1 MERTFY
7 SDTPR
12 QVLDT
17 LDTDPDQGL
26 SQGEGA
32 RRLAGYGEN
41 KLEKA
46 KPPGLFRQVLAQL
59 RDPMILVLLAAA
71 ALSFFA
77 GGGQDWLDTAI
88 ILLIVVFNTVIS
100 VSQEDN
106 ARKALEALE
115 KLAAPRARVLR
126 EGVER
131 RLESTHL
138 VPGDILLLEAGDY
151 VPADG
156 RILWAAGLQTD
167 ESAMTGESLPV
178 HKRAGDGLPPD
189 TPLAERKNMVIGG
202 TVVTGGRAKV
212 VVTATGMQTEMGK
225 IAGLLLRQGQG
236 ETPLQRKMKE
246 VSRVLSL
253 VCVGVCAV
261 MFGVGMLQH
270 RDILDMFLT
279 AVALAV
285 AAIPEAL
292 SSIVTIVLAMGTQKM
307 AKQNAIMKDLKAV
320 EAIPEGLPAIV
331 TIVLAVGVGRMARRN
346 AIIKRLPAVETLG
359 CASVICSDKTGT
371 LTKNQMTVLEVWTP
385 APAHRDRALTLG
397 TLCGDAQEGPGG
409 YIGDPTETAIAQAA
423 AQAGLEK
430 ATLERDMPRRGEA
443 PFDSVRKRMATCH
456 ALPNGEALVAVKGA
470 PEAVLARCTH
480 LLGAQGPRPLTDGD
494 RRRIAQVGGDL
505 AGQAL
510 RVLAVAQ
517 RLQPALPKSMAAE
530 SLEAELTFVG
540 LIGMMD
546 PPRPEV
552 RQAVDRCAGAGI
564 RPVMITGDH
573 KDTAVAIAKQLNIYR
588 PGDKAI
594 DGAGLDFLPQ
604 ETLEE
609 EIEAFSV
616 YARVTPE
623 HKMRIVQAWQR
634 RGHVVAMTGDG
645 VNDAPALK
653 AADIGCAM
661 GKTGTDVAKGAADMI
676 LTDDNFATVVAA
688 VEQGRGIYANIRKA
702 IHYLLSCN
710 IGEILT
716 IFLATLLPVSQ
727 APLSPV
733 QLLWLNLVTDSLP
746 ALALGMEPVEKTA
759 MTQPP
764 RGKEEPLFSR
774 AFSRRLAWQGALVG
788 GITLLAYG
796 LGFHLTGTFA
806 VANTMAFATL
816 TFSQLF
822 HAFDVRSETTPLFRL
837 GVLSNKAMN
846 KAFLAGA
853 ALQAAVLLAPPL
865 QGAFSVVPLALEQ
878 WGMVLALALTPLVV
892 CEAAKL
898 LRPKGRK
905 KSQAEAARGV
915 RETVGTR

>member
-26 SQGEGA
+26 TQGEGA

-77 GGGQDWLDTAI
+77 GGGQDWLDAAI

-189 TPLAERKNMVIGG
+189 TPLAERRNMVIGG

-285 AAIPEAL
+285 A
-292 SSIVTIVLAMGTQKM
+292 
-307 AKQNAIMKDLKAV
+307 
-320 EAIPEGLPAIV
+320 AIPEGLPAIV

-430 ATLERDMPRRGEA
+430 AALERDMPRRGEA

-530 SLEAELTFVG
+530 GLEAELTFVG

-806 VANTMAFATL
+806 VANTMAFAAL

-822 HAFDVRSETTPLFRL
+822 HAFDVRSEDTPLFRL
-837 GVLSNKAMN
+837 GWFSNPAMN
-846 KAFLAGA
+846 RAFLAGA
-853 ALQAAVLLAPPL
+853 ALQGAVLLAPPL
-865 QGAFSVVPLALEQ
+865 QGVFAVVPMDLAQ
-878 WGMVLALALTPLVV
+878 WGIVLGLALTPLVV
-892 CEAAKL
+892 CEIEKA
-898 LRPKGRK
+898 LRRARAGRR
-905 KSQAEAARGV
+905 AAREEKSPV
-915 RETVGTR
+915 YR

>member
-279 AVALAV
+279 AVALA
-285 AAIPEAL
+285 
-292 SSIVTIVLAMGTQKM
+292 
-307 AKQNAIMKDLKAV
+307 
-320 EAIPEGLPAIV
+320 AIPEGLPAIV

-385 APAHRDRALTLG
+385 APALRDRALTLG

-430 ATLERDMPRRGEA
+430 AALERDMPRRGEA

-530 SLEAELTFVG
+530 GLEAELTFVG

-764 RGKEEPLFSR
+764 RGKEEPLFSK

-892 CEAAKL
+892 CEIEKA
-898 LRPKGRK
+898 LRRARAGRR
-905 KSQAEAARGV
+905 AAREEKSPV
-915 RETVGTR
+915 YR

>member
-285 AAIPEAL
+285 AAIPE
-292 SSIVTIVLAMGTQKM
+292 
-307 AKQNAIMKDLKAV
+307 
-320 EAIPEGLPAIV
+320 GLPAIV

-430 ATLERDMPRRGEA
+430 AALERDMPRRGEA

-822 HAFDVRSETTPLFRL
+822 HAFDVRSEDTPLFRL

-905 KSQAEAARGV
+905 KSPAGAARGA

>member
-26 SQGEGA
+26 TQGEGA

-285 AAIPEAL
+285 AAIPE
-292 SSIVTIVLAMGTQKM
+292 
-307 AKQNAIMKDLKAV
+307 
-320 EAIPEGLPAIV
+320 GLPAIV

-385 APAHRDRALTLG
+385 APALRDRALTLG

-430 ATLERDMPRRGEA
+430 AALERDMPRRGEA

-530 SLEAELTFVG
+530 GLEAELTFVG

-822 HAFDVRSETTPLFRL
+822 HAFDVRSEDTPLFRL

-892 CEAAKL
+892 CEIEKA
-898 LRPKGRK
+898 LRRARAGRR
-905 KSQAEAARGV
+905 AAREEKSPV
-915 RETVGTR
+915 YR

>member
-1 MERTFY
+1 MHKEYAQTA
-7 SDTPR
+7 D
-12 QVLDT
+12 QVLSD
-17 LDTDPDQGL
+17 LQSGPEGL
-26 SQGEGA
+26 SAAQAEG
-32 RRLAGYGEN
+32 RLAEYGPNRLREAP
-41 KLEKA
+41 KA
-46 KPPGLFRQVLAQL
+46 TLLQRFLQQL
-59 RDPMILVLLAAA
+59 RDPMLLILMAAA
-71 ALSFFA
+71 AVSAVTNYLSHEPFTEV
-77 GGGQDWLDTAI
+77 LI
-88 ILLIVVFNTVIS
+88 ILAVVLLNAVLG
-100 VSQEDN
+100 VVQES
-106 ARKALEALE
+106 KAEAAIEALQTMT
-115 KLAAPRARVLR
+115 AATSKVLR
-126 EGVER
+126 DGSVTE
-131 RLESTHL
+131 LESSCL
-138 VPGDILLLEAGDY
+138 VPGDIVLLEAGDA

-156 RILWAAGLQTD
+156 RLLACASLQIEEAAL
-167 ESAMTGESLPV
+167 TGESVPSAKSPEALTGEV
-178 HKRAGDGLPPD
+178 TLGD
-189 TPLAERKNMVIGG
+189 RRNMAYMGS
-202 TVVTGGRAKV
+202 TVAYGRGRM
-212 VVTATGMQTEMGK
+212 VVTATGMDTEMGK
-225 IAGLLLRQGQG
+225 IAGVLARTEQE
-236 ETPLQRKMKE
+236 ETPLQKKLTQLGKTLSWLVLGICVFIFVFDLLVAGDFSLSGILKTFMVA
-246 VSRVLSL
+246 VS
-253 VCVGVCAV
+253 
-261 MFGVGMLQH
+261 
-270 RDILDMFLT
+270 
-279 AVALAV
+279 LAV
-285 AAIPEAL
+285 AAIPEGLATVVTVVL
-292 SSIVTIVLAMGTQKM
+292 SIGVT
-307 AKQNAIMKDLKAV
+307 
-320 EAIPEGLPAIV
+320 
-331 TIVLAVGVGRMARRN
+331 RMSRRN
-346 AIIKRLPAVETLG
+346 AVIRRLTAVETLG
-359 CASVICSDKTGT
+359 CTQVICSDKTGT
-371 LTKNQMTVLEVWTP
+371 LTQNKMTVVDHT
-385 APAHRDRALTLG
+385 
-397 TLCGDAQEGPGG
+397 GDAGQLAAAMALCSDAVQNPDGTVRGE
-409 YIGDPTETAIAQAA
+409 PTEAALVSFA
-423 AQAGLEK
+423 AQCGLPK
-430 ATLERDMPRRGEA
+430 PRLEQDSPRIAEA
-443 PFDSVRKRMATCH
+443 PFDSGRKMMSTLH
-456 ALPNGEALVAVKGA
+456 STPDGVVQYTKGA
-470 PEAVLARCTH
+470 PDQVMARCTH
-480 LLGAQGPRPLTDGD
+480 YWEGGQALPMTEE
-494 RRRIAQVGGDL
+494 RRQAIL
-505 AGQAL
+505 ADNHRMAAQAL
-510 RVLAVAQ
+510 RVLAAASRPWPHGAPEDQ
-517 RLQPALPKSMAAE
+517 SPAH
-530 SLEAELTFVG
+530 LEQALCFIGLT
-540 LIGMMD
+540 GMID
-546 PPRPEV
+546 PVRPQVKPAIEEC
-552 RQAVDRCAGAGI
+552 RQAGI

-878 WGMVLALALTPLVV
+878 WGMVLGLALTPLVV

-905 KSQAEAARGV
+905 KSQAEAGQGA

>member
-46 KPPGLFRQVLAQL
+46 KPPGLLRQVLAQL

-285 AAIPEAL
+285 AAIPE
-292 SSIVTIVLAMGTQKM
+292 
-307 AKQNAIMKDLKAV
+307 
-320 EAIPEGLPAIV
+320 GLPAIV

-385 APAHRDRALTLG
+385 APALRDRALTLG

-430 ATLERDMPRRGEA
+430 AALERDMPRRGEA

-892 CEAAKL
+892 CEIEKA
-898 LRPKGRK
+898 LRRARAGRR
-905 KSQAEAARGV
+905 AAREEKSPV
-915 RETVGTR
+915 YR

>member
-26 SQGEGA
+26 TQGEGA

-285 AAIPEAL
+285 AAIPE
-292 SSIVTIVLAMGTQKM
+292 
-307 AKQNAIMKDLKAV
+307 
-320 EAIPEGLPAIV
+320 GLPAIV

-430 ATLERDMPRRGEA
+430 AALERDMPRRGEA

-530 SLEAELTFVG
+530 SLEAEFTFVG

-573 KDTAVAIAKQLNIYR
+573 KDTAVAIAKQLNLYR

-764 RGKEEPLFSR
+764 RGKEEPLFSK

-796 LGFHLTGTFA
+796 LGLHLTGTFA

-822 HAFDVRSETTPLFRL
+822 HAFDVRSETTPLLRL

-905 KSQAEAARGV
+905 KSPAGAARGV

>member
-26 SQGEGA
+26 TQGEGA

-236 ETPLQRKMKE
+236 ETPLQLKMKE

-285 AAIPEAL
+285 A
-292 SSIVTIVLAMGTQKM
+292 
-307 AKQNAIMKDLKAV
+307 
-320 EAIPEGLPAIV
+320 AIPEGLPAIV

-905 KSQAEAARGV
+905 KSPAGAAQGA

>member
-26 SQGEGA
+26 TQGEGA

-156 RILWAAGLQTD
+156 RILWAAGFQTD

-285 AAIPEAL
+285 AAIPE
-292 SSIVTIVLAMGTQKM
+292 
-307 AKQNAIMKDLKAV
+307 
-320 EAIPEGLPAIV
+320 GLPAIV

-385 APAHRDRALTLG
+385 TPALRDRALTLG

-430 ATLERDMPRRGEA
+430 AALERDMPRRGEA

-616 YARVTPE
+616 YARVSPE

-865 QGAFSVVPLALEQ
+865 QGVFAVVPMDLAQ
-878 WGMVLALALTPLVV
+878 WGIVLGLALTPLVV
-892 CEAAKL
+892 CELAKG
-898 LRPKGRK
+898 LRRARAGRR
-905 KSQAEAARGV
+905 AAREEKSPV
-915 RETVGTR
+915 YR

>member
-46 KPPGLFRQVLAQL
+46 KPPGLLRQVLAQL

-285 AAIPEAL
+285 AAIPE
-292 SSIVTIVLAMGTQKM
+292 
-307 AKQNAIMKDLKAV
+307 
-320 EAIPEGLPAIV
+320 GLPAIV

-430 ATLERDMPRRGEA
+430 AALERDMPRRGEA

-530 SLEAELTFVG
+530 GLEAELTFVG

-573 KDTAVAIAKQLNIYR
+573 KDTAVAIAKQLNLYR

-764 RGKEEPLFSR
+764 RGKEEPLFSK

-905 KSQAEAARGV
+905 GSPAGAAQGA

>member
-285 AAIPEAL
+285 AAIPE
-292 SSIVTIVLAMGTQKM
+292 
-307 AKQNAIMKDLKAV
+307 
-320 EAIPEGLPAIV
+320 GLPAIV

-430 ATLERDMPRRGEA
+430 AALERDMPRRGEA

-530 SLEAELTFVG
+530 GLEAELTFVG

-865 QGAFSVVPLALEQ
+865 QGVFAVVPMDLAQ
-878 WGMVLALALTPLVV
+878 WGIVLGLALTPLVV
-892 CEAAKL
+892 CEIEKA
-898 LRPKGRK
+898 LRRARAGRR
-905 KSQAEAARGV
+905 AAREEKSPV
-915 RETVGTR
+915 YR

>member
-26 SQGEGA
+26 TQGEGA

-59 RDPMILVLLAAA
+59 RDPMILVLLGAA
-71 ALSFFA
+71 ALSLLA

-285 AAIPEAL
+285 AAIPE
-292 SSIVTIVLAMGTQKM
+292 
-307 AKQNAIMKDLKAV
+307 
-320 EAIPEGLPAIV
+320 GLPAIV

-430 ATLERDMPRRGEA
+430 AALERDMPRRGEA

-530 SLEAELTFVG
+530 GLEAELTFVG

-905 KSQAEAARGV
+905 KSPAGAAQGA

>member
-46 KPPGLFRQVLAQL
+46 KPPGLLRQVLAQL

-285 AAIPEAL
+285 AAIPE
-292 SSIVTIVLAMGTQKM
+292 
-307 AKQNAIMKDLKAV
+307 
-320 EAIPEGLPAIV
+320 GLPAIV

-430 ATLERDMPRRGEA
+430 AALERDMPRRGEA

-837 GVLSNKAMN
+837 GFLSNKAMN

-905 KSQAEAARGV
+905 KSQAEAAQGA

>member
-285 AAIPEAL
+285 AAIPE
-292 SSIVTIVLAMGTQKM
+292 
-307 AKQNAIMKDLKAV
+307 
-320 EAIPEGLPAIV
+320 GLPAIV

-430 ATLERDMPRRGEA
+430 AALERDMPRRGEA

-530 SLEAELTFVG
+530 GLEAELTFVG

-552 RQAVDRCAGAGI
+552 RQAVARCAGAGI

-573 KDTAVAIAKQLNIYR
+573 KDTAVAIARELDIYR
-588 PGDKAI
+588 PGDRAI
-594 DGAGLDFLPQ
+594 DGPGLDFLPQ
-604 ETLEE
+604 ESLEE

-623 HKMRIVQAWQR
+623 HKMRIVQAWQKK
-634 RGHVVAMTGDG
+634 GHVVAMTGDG

-688 VEQGRGIYANIRKA
+688 VEEGRGIYANIRKA

-716 IFLATLLPVSQ
+716 IFLATLLPFAQ

-746 ALALGMEPVEKTA
+746 ALALGMEPVEGTA
-759 MTQPP
+759 MARPP
-764 RGKEEPLFSR
+764 RGKGEALFSK

-905 KSQAEAARGV
+905 KSQAGAAQGA

>member
-285 AAIPEAL
+285 AAIPE
-292 SSIVTIVLAMGTQKM
+292 
-307 AKQNAIMKDLKAV
+307 
-320 EAIPEGLPAIV
+320 GLPAIV

-530 SLEAELTFVG
+530 GLEAELTFVG

-865 QGAFSVVPLALEQ
+865 QGVFAVVPLALEQ

-905 KSQAEAARGV
+905 KSPAGAAQGA

>member
-46 KPPGLFRQVLAQL
+46 KPPGLLRQVLAQL

-285 AAIPEAL
+285 AAIPE
-292 SSIVTIVLAMGTQKM
+292 
-307 AKQNAIMKDLKAV
+307 
-320 EAIPEGLPAIV
+320 GLPAIV

-430 ATLERDMPRRGEA
+430 AALERDMPRRGEA

-530 SLEAELTFVG
+530 GLEAELTFVG

-905 KSQAEAARGV
+905 KSQAGAAQGA

>member
-46 KPPGLFRQVLAQL
+46 KPPGLLRQVLAQL

-285 AAIPEAL
+285 AAIPE
-292 SSIVTIVLAMGTQKM
+292 
-307 AKQNAIMKDLKAV
+307 
-320 EAIPEGLPAIV
+320 GLPAIV

-430 ATLERDMPRRGEA
+430 AALERDMPRRGEA

-456 ALPNGEALVAVKGA
+456 ALPNGKALVAVKGA

-530 SLEAELTFVG
+530 GLEAELTFVG

-905 KSQAEAARGV
+905 KSPAGAAQGA

>member
-26 SQGEGA
+26 TQGEGA

-156 RILWAAGLQTD
+156 RILWAAGFQTD

-285 AAIPEAL
+285 AAIPE
-292 SSIVTIVLAMGTQKM
+292 
-307 AKQNAIMKDLKAV
+307 
-320 EAIPEGLPAIV
+320 GLPAIV

-385 APAHRDRALTLG
+385 TPALRDRALTLG

-430 ATLERDMPRRGEA
+430 AALERDMPRRGEA

-573 KDTAVAIAKQLNIYR
+573 KDTAVAIAKQLNLYR

-865 QGAFSVVPLALEQ
+865 QGVFAVVPMDLAQ
-878 WGMVLALALTPLVV
+878 WGIVLGLALTPLVV
-892 CEAAKL
+892 CEIEKA
-898 LRPKGRK
+898 LRRARAGRR
-905 KSQAEAARGV
+905 AAREEKSPV
-915 RETVGTR
+915 YR

>member
-285 AAIPEAL
+285 AAIPE
-292 SSIVTIVLAMGTQKM
+292 
-307 AKQNAIMKDLKAV
+307 
-320 EAIPEGLPAIV
+320 GLPAIV

-385 APAHRDRALTLG
+385 APALRDRALTLG

-430 ATLERDMPRRGEA
+430 AALERDMPRRGEA

-764 RGKEEPLFSR
+764 RGKEEPLFSK

-837 GVLSNKAMN
+837 GWFSNPAMN
-846 KAFLAGA
+846 RAFLAGA
-853 ALQAAVLLAPPL
+853 ALQGAVLLAPPL
-865 QGAFSVVPLALEQ
+865 QGVFAVVPMDLAQ
-878 WGMVLALALTPLVV
+878 WGIVLGLALTPLVV
-892 CEAAKL
+892 CEIEKA
-898 LRPKGRK
+898 LRRARAGRR
-905 KSQAEAARGV
+905 AAREEKSPV
-915 RETVGTR
+915 YR

>member
-279 AVALAV
+279 AVALA
-285 AAIPEAL
+285 EA
-292 SSIVTIVLAMGTQKM
+292 
-307 AKQNAIMKDLKAV
+307 
-320 EAIPEGLPAIV
+320 AIPEGLPAIV

-430 ATLERDMPRRGEA
+430 AALERDMPRRGEA

-517 RLQPALPKSMAAE
+517 RLQPTLPKSMAAE
-530 SLEAELTFVG
+530 GLEAELTFVG

-892 CEAAKL
+892 CEIEKA
-898 LRPKGRK
+898 LRRARAGRR
-905 KSQAEAARGV
+905 AAREEKSPV
-915 RETVGTR
+915 YR

>member
-285 AAIPEAL
+285 
-292 SSIVTIVLAMGTQKM
+292 
-307 AKQNAIMKDLKAV
+307 
-320 EAIPEGLPAIV
+320 
-331 TIVLAVGVGRMARRN
+331 GVGRMARRN

-530 SLEAELTFVG
+530 GLEAKLTFVG

-905 KSQAEAARGV
+905 KSPAGAARGV

>member
-26 SQGEGA
+26 TQGEGA

-270 RDILDMFLT
+270 RDILDIFLT

-285 AAIPEAL
+285 A
-292 SSIVTIVLAMGTQKM
+292 
-307 AKQNAIMKDLKAV
+307 
-320 EAIPEGLPAIV
+320 AIPEGLPAIV

-430 ATLERDMPRRGEA
+430 AALERDMPRRGEA

-573 KDTAVAIAKQLNIYR
+573 KDTAVAIAKQLNLYR

-764 RGKEEPLFSR
+764 RGKEEPLFSK

-865 QGAFSVVPLALEQ
+865 QGVFAVVPLALEQ

-905 KSQAEAARGV
+905 KSQAEAAQGA

>member
-26 SQGEGA
+26 TQGEGA

-285 AAIPEAL
+285 AAIPE
-292 SSIVTIVLAMGTQKM
+292 
-307 AKQNAIMKDLKAV
+307 
-320 EAIPEGLPAIV
+320 GLPAIV

-530 SLEAELTFVG
+530 GLEAELTFVG

-822 HAFDVRSETTPLFRL
+822 HAFDVRSEDTPLFRL

-892 CEAAKL
+892 CELAKG
-898 LRPKGRK
+898 LRRARAGRR
-905 KSQAEAARGV
+905 AAREEKSPAY
-915 RETVGTR
+915 R

>member
-285 AAIPEAL
+285 AAIPE
-292 SSIVTIVLAMGTQKM
+292 
-307 AKQNAIMKDLKAV
+307 
-320 EAIPEGLPAIV
+320 GLPAIV

-385 APAHRDRALTLG
+385 APALRDRALTLG

-430 ATLERDMPRRGEA
+430 AALERDMPRRGEA

-530 SLEAELTFVG
+530 GLEAELTFVG

-837 GVLSNKAMN
+837 GFLSNKAMN

-905 KSQAEAARGV
+905 KSQAGAAQGA

>member
-26 SQGEGA
+26 TQGEGA

-156 RILWAAGLQTD
+156 RILWAAGFQTD

-285 AAIPEAL
+285 AAIPE
-292 SSIVTIVLAMGTQKM
+292 
-307 AKQNAIMKDLKAV
+307 
-320 EAIPEGLPAIV
+320 GLPAIV

-385 APAHRDRALTLG
+385 TPALRDRALTLG

-430 ATLERDMPRRGEA
+430 AALERDMPRRGEA

-822 HAFDVRSETTPLFRL
+822 HAFDVRSEDTPLFRL

-865 QGAFSVVPLALEQ
+865 QGVFAVVPMDLAQ
-878 WGMVLALALTPLVV
+878 WGIVLGLALTPLVV
-892 CEAAKL
+892 CELAKG
-898 LRPKGRK
+898 LRRARAGRR
-905 KSQAEAARGV
+905 AAREEKSPV
-915 RETVGTR
+915 YR

>member
-46 KPPGLFRQVLAQL
+46 KPPGLLRQVLAQL

-285 AAIPEAL
+285 AAIPE
-292 SSIVTIVLAMGTQKM
+292 
-307 AKQNAIMKDLKAV
+307 
-320 EAIPEGLPAIV
+320 GLPAIV

-385 APAHRDRALTLG
+385 TPALRDRALTLG

-430 ATLERDMPRRGEA
+430 AALERDMPRRGEA

-865 QGAFSVVPLALEQ
+865 QGVFAVVPMDLAQ
-878 WGMVLALALTPLVV
+878 WGIVLGLALTPLVV
-892 CEAAKL
+892 CELAKG
-898 LRPKGRK
+898 LRRARAGRR
-905 KSQAEAARGV
+905 AAREEKSPV
-915 RETVGTR
+915 YR

>member
-46 KPPGLFRQVLAQL
+46 KPPGLLRQVLAQL

-285 AAIPEAL
+285 AAIPE
-292 SSIVTIVLAMGTQKM
+292 
-307 AKQNAIMKDLKAV
+307 
-320 EAIPEGLPAIV
+320 GLPAIV

-430 ATLERDMPRRGEA
+430 AALERDMPRRGEA

-530 SLEAELTFVG
+530 GLEAELTFVG

-623 HKMRIVQAWQR
+623 PKMRIVQAWQR

-822 HAFDVRSETTPLFRL
+822 HAFDVRSEDTPLFRL

-905 KSQAEAARGV
+905 KSPAEAGQGA

>member
-26 SQGEGA
+26 TQGEGA

-285 AAIPEAL
+285 AAIPE
-292 SSIVTIVLAMGTQKM
+292 
-307 AKQNAIMKDLKAV
+307 
-320 EAIPEGLPAIV
+320 GLPAIV

-385 APAHRDRALTLG
+385 APALRDRALTLG

-530 SLEAELTFVG
+530 GLEAELTFVG

-822 HAFDVRSETTPLFRL
+822 HAFDVRSEDTPLFRL

-905 KSQAEAARGV
+905 KSPAEAGQGA

>member
-156 RILWAAGLQTD
+156 RILWAAGFQTD

-285 AAIPEAL
+285 AAIPE
-292 SSIVTIVLAMGTQKM
+292 
-307 AKQNAIMKDLKAV
+307 
-320 EAIPEGLPAIV
+320 GLPAIV

-385 APAHRDRALTLG
+385 TPALRDRALTLG

-430 ATLERDMPRRGEA
+430 AALERDMPRRGEA

-865 QGAFSVVPLALEQ
+865 QGVFAVVPMDLAQ
-878 WGMVLALALTPLVV
+878 WGIVLGLALTPLVV
-892 CEAAKL
+892 CELAKG
-898 LRPKGRK
+898 LRRARAGRR
-905 KSQAEAARGV
+905 AAREEKSPV
-915 RETVGTR
+915 YR

>member
-285 AAIPEAL
+285 AAIPE
-292 SSIVTIVLAMGTQKM
+292 
-307 AKQNAIMKDLKAV
+307 
-320 EAIPEGLPAIV
+320 GLPAIV

-385 APAHRDRALTLG
+385 APALRDRALTLG

-430 ATLERDMPRRGEA
+430 AALERDMPRRGEA

-530 SLEAELTFVG
+530 GLEAELTFVG

-688 VEQGRGIYANIRKA
+688 VEEGRGIYANIRKA

-837 GVLSNKAMN
+837 GWFSNPAMN
-846 KAFLAGA
+846 RAFLAGA
-853 ALQAAVLLAPPL
+853 ALQGAVLLAPPL
-865 QGAFSVVPLALEQ
+865 QGVFAVVPMDLAQ
-878 WGMVLALALTPLVV
+878 WGIVLGLALTPLVV
-892 CEAAKL
+892 CEIEKA
-898 LRPKGRK
+898 LRRARAGRR
-905 KSQAEAARGV
+905 AAREEKSPV
-915 RETVGTR
+915 YR

>member
-26 SQGEGA
+26 TQGEGA

-285 AAIPEAL
+285 AAIPE
-292 SSIVTIVLAMGTQKM
+292 
-307 AKQNAIMKDLKAV
+307 
-320 EAIPEGLPAIV
+320 GLPAIV

-385 APAHRDRALTLG
+385 TPALRDRALTLG

-430 ATLERDMPRRGEA
+430 AALERDMPRRGEA

-530 SLEAELTFVG
+530 GLEAELTFVG

-716 IFLATLLPVSQ
+716 IFLATLLPFSQ

-764 RGKEEPLFSR
+764 RGKEEPLFSQ

-846 KAFLAGA
+846 KAFLTGA

-865 QGAFSVVPLALEQ
+865 QGAFSVVAMALEQ

-905 KSQAEAARGV
+905 KSPAEAAQGA